1 MKSIEAWHF
10 LASDKRFGYGDG
22 NLAAPGY
29 VYSVDGPIALCSWG
43 LHFSVRALDA
53 VEYAPG
59 SWVGRVIASG
69 DIILGD
75 DKGVATHRQY
85 LWIADATETLRAF
98 ARWSALQVI
107 NMWDAPDIVRRYLE
121 SGDES
126 LRTAAWDAARAAAR
140 AAAWAAAWDAARAAA
155 WAAARGAA
163 WDAAWAAAR
172 AAARAAAWDAARGA
186 ARGAARA
193 AARDA
198 ARDAARGAAWDAAW
212 DAARAAA
219 RAAQNDELHN
229 RLMALAPKK

>member
-98 ARWSALQVI
+98 SRWSALQVI

-126 LRTAAWDAARAAAR
+126 LRTAARAAAWDAARGAAR
-140 AAAWAAAWDAARAAA
+140 AASRGAAWAAAWDAARAAA
-155 WAAARGAA
+155 
-163 WDAAWAAAR
+163 
-172 AAARAAAWDAARGA
+172 RAAAWDAA
-186 ARGAARA
+186 
-193 AARDA
+193 
-198 ARDAARGAAWDAAW
+198 WD
-212 DAARAAA
+212 AA